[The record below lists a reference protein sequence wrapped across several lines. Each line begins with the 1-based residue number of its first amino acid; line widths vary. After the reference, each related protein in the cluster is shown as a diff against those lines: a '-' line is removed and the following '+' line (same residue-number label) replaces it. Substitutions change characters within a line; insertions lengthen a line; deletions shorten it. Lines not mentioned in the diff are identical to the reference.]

1 MNKLLVLVFLFL
13 QVTAFAHRKNDN
25 IPARQDAISY
35 AILPDSG
42 YSFNA
47 ILVNNHLDFIQNG
60 LLQSSKGKVYWLK
73 ITISNPGRVTGTFNM
88 FVNPSVLNTIYY
100 FDAGEQIWM
109 TDSAGVIIVPPTA
122 RTQRGALPFVLNR
135 QPVNVLYVKMDLRRL
150 KQPYYSMKP
159 SLEFEKKSVTE
170 GQQDELLYGWVAAV
184 SVLCFFLL
192 YNLYLYASFRDV
204 SVLYY
209 LIAQVGATIYIT
221 GYRYLFSVFTH
232 NKILNLGLNTGNV
245 VSFYNI
251 DNIMQHAGIMLI
263 MFGLVQLTRSFLN
276 TRFFLPRADRL
287 LKYGLYFYLLAS
299 AILIVTNL
307 LFVYVEIRTL
317 LWDNIYLFL
326 LISVIIYA
334 CIAAYRRKLRASGAF
349 LLANVV
355 PLVLMVCI
363 TLFHIFISI
372 DGINDVWL
380 PSLAILSQAFCFSV
394 ALVARTKLIQQD
406 LNEKELEAQQLNFE
420 VQKISISMQV
430 EKARSE
436 LLQER
441 LEANQRELASTT
453 MYMLQKNELLATLRT
468 QIEELQRLYPKHPH
482 SKLSGMESI
491 LRSSMHLDDDWKK
504 FKLHFEQLH
513 PDFFE
518 DLKTKYPSLTNNE
531 VRLCAY
537 FHINLST
544 KEIAALLNIEPD
556 SVRRA
561 KSRLLKKMG
570 LSDTENA
577 LADPDAD

>member
-1 MNKLLVLVFLFL
+1 LNKLLVLIFLFL
-13 QVTAFAHRKNDN
+13 QVVAFAQQKNS
-25 IPARQDAISY
+25 AKTAMQDEISY
-35 AILPDSG
+35 EVLPDSG
-42 YSFNA
+42 YSLNE
-47 ILVNNHLDFIQNG
+47 ILANNSLNFTRDG
-60 LLQSSKGKVYWLK
+60 LLQSPPCKVYWLK
-73 ITISNPGRVTGTFNM
+73 ISIANPGRLSGQYNM

-100 FDAGEQIWM
+100 FDAGEQKWM
-109 TDSAGVIIVPPTA
+109 ADSAGVFIVPPAA

-135 QPVNVLYVKMDLRRL
+135 QPVNVLYVKMNLRGL
-150 KQPYYSMKP
+150 KQPYSPIKP
-159 SLEFEKKSVTE
+159 SWQFEKKSVTE
-170 GQQDELLYGWVAAV
+170 SQQDALLYGWVAAV

-192 YNLYLYASFRDV
+192 YNLYVYFSFRDV

-209 LIAQVGATIYIT
+209 LIAQVGAMIYIT
-221 GYRYLFSVFTH
+221 GYRNLFSVFTH
-232 NKILNLGLNTGNV
+232 GKTLNLGLNAGNV

-251 DNIMQHAGIMLI
+251 DNVMQHAGIMLI

-287 LKYGLYFYLLAS
+287 LKYGLYIYLLAS
-299 AILIVTNL
+299 AILIATNL
-307 LFVYVEIRTL
+307 FFLYVEIHTL

-326 LISVIIYA
+326 LISVIIYT

-349 LLANVV
+349 LLANVL
-355 PLVLMVCI
+355 PLVLMVCV

-372 DGINDVWL
+372 EEINDVWL
-380 PSLAILSQAFCFSV
+380 PSLAIVSQSFDLS
-394 ALVARTKLIQQD
+394 
-406 LNEKELEAQQLNFE
+406 EKELEAQRLNFE
-420 VQKISISMQV
+420 VQKISINIQV
-430 EKARSE
+430 EKARRE
-436 LLQER
+436 LLEER

-513 PDFFE
+513 PNFFE
-518 DLKTKYPSLTNNE
+518 DLKTNYPSLTNNE

-537 FHINLST
+537 FRINLSP

-577 LADPDAD
+577 LADADAD